1 MKLSRKTLPMEGVL
15 INGSSYSRLD
25 SGTMLSGQFI
35 ANDGDRITVD
45 TTTGSSSIKL
55 PENPRIGDHIT
66 IVDKGLNLSVNS
78 LTIVSNPMP
87 IDSGDPAI
95 DLIVDKDDIHIELIC
110 VGGTTGWKY
119 TEVLSGNRLK
129 TVNGQSLIGVGNI
142 KIESWGD
149 LVTSGEFVSQNGNVI
164 TYNYKGSQIYRFV
177 PSPYI
182 ASGDIFYSDAGMTIP
197 IATRG

>member
-1 MKLSRKTLPMEGVL
+1 MKISRKTLPMEGVL
-15 INGSSYSRLD
+15 VNGSSYTRLD
-25 SGTMLSGQFI
+25 SGITLSGQVE
-35 ANDGDRITVD
+35 AKDGDRIMID
-45 TTTGSSSIKL
+45 TTTGPAYIKL
-55 PENPRIGDHIT
+55 PGSPKIGDCIT
-66 IVDKGLNLSVNS
+66 IIDRGIFLSTNNLTVESDPVAVDG
-78 LTIVSNPMP
+78 
-87 IDSGDPAI
+87 GDPAT
-95 DLIVDKDDIHIELIC
+95 DLLIDKDGIHIELIFI
-110 VGGTTGWKY
+110 GGATGWRY

-129 TVNGQSLIGVGNI
+129 TVNSESLIGVGNI

-177 PSPYI
+177 PSPYV